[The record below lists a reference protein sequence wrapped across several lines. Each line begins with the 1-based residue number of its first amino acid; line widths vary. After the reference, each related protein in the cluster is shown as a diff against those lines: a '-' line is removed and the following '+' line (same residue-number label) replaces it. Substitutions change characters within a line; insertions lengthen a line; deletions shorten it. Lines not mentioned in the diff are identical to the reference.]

1 MARTSSTS
9 PTFPLRSRL
18 SLTALACCAMICG
31 TVLLAPVV
39 QASRQD
45 GSAAAVVAT
54 IDLERVIDN
63 LDAMAAANAELAD
76 AAELYQDRIEEKR
89 ETLELLQEEIDLLVG
104 PQRDEKLAE
113 AEVMADDLRV
123 FTTFAEGKLE
133 EQRVVALRR
142 IYEDVREA
150 AARLSRA
157 NGWDLVLVND
167 ALVDVPPVGSQQE
180 LMRQISARRVIYGD
194 SRIDVTDALIQTMNE
209 AG

>member
-1 MARTSSTS
+1 
-9 PTFPLRSRL
+9 
-18 SLTALACCAMICG
+18 MICG

-39 QASRQD
+39 EAGRQD

-76 AAELYQDRIEEKR
+76 AAELYQERIAEKR

-113 AEVMADDLRV
+113 AEVLADDLRV

-194 SRIDVTDALIQTMNE
+194 PRIDVTDVLIQTMNE

>member
-1 MARTSSTS
+1 MARTPVKT
-9 PTFPLRSRL
+9 PLRSRL
-18 SLTALACCAMICG
+18 SLTAVACCAMVCG

-54 IDLERVIDN
+54 IDLERVIES
-63 LDAMAAANAELAD
+63 LDSMTSANEELART
-76 AAELYQDRIEEKR
+76 AELYQTEIEQRR
-89 ETLELLQEEIDLLVG
+89 ESLELLQEEIDLLVG
-104 PQRDEKLAE
+104 TQRDQKLAE
-113 AEVMADDLRV
+113 AEVLADDLRV
-123 FTTFAEGKLE
+123 YTRFAELKLE
-133 EQRVVALRR
+133 EQRVVVLRR

-167 ALVDVPPVGSQQE
+167 ALVDLPPVTGQQE

-194 SRIDVTDALIQTMNE
+194 TRIDVTDALIQKMNE
-209 AG
+209 PD